1 MSQPNNT
8 NTYSV
13 NNSNP
18 YNVRGPLPTFDDAMG
33 VANSL
38 IAAGGDS
45 SDGEVL
51 VSPSRQLVQNTNS
64 DLQMFADLLDS
75 ITDVDDR
82 LKLLWKQIYSN
93 ALVDRQNA
101 YVMWLDLFQAVAGN
115 AEQHVIHGD
124 HIAKYMERMEKA
136 NTQILKLAE
145 LVYKAKEKSSD
156 NDVPTGNALF
166 DALEKRKRG

>member
-1 MSQPNNT
+1 MSQPNST
-8 NTYSV
+8 NTYGI

-18 YNVRGPLPTFDDAMG
+18 MNVKVPALPTFDVAMG
-33 VANSL
+33 VANSM
-38 IAAGGDS
+38 INAGGSD
-45 SDGEVL
+45 DGEVL
-51 VSPSRQLVQNTNS
+51 VPPSRKLVQTTNS
-64 DLQMFADLLDS
+64 DLQMFVDLLDS
-75 ITDVDDR
+75 LTDVDDR
-82 LKLLWKQIYSN
+82 LKLLWKQIYNN

-156 NDVPTGNALF
+156 DGVPTGNALF